1 MNSTPEFSLSAYARF
16 ARPFTLL
23 APAAGMVCWG
33 LVAVGAL
40 PATPWAGWIWGQIGL
55 GALMAAFMNCASN
68 GVNQI
73 YDLDIDAINK
83 PRRPLPAGEIGLRG
97 AWIFTLVFYAL
108 GVATAAAINASTLVI
123 VIFTVFVTYAYSGP
137 PFRTKRWGILANIT
151 IAIPRGLLL
160 PVAGWCAVVG
170 SGPGGELGGK
180 GVLTGEIWYLAGMA
194 GLFILGA
201 ATTKDYADM
210 EGDRAEG
217 CITLPLR
224 YGVRRSATMIAP
236 FLTLPFLALPIGVA
250 TGILTGPGLV
260 LSLLGFA
267 LSAWGGWV
275 VWLLLRDPGALT
287 RSSTHPSWAH
297 MYLMMVATQVG
308 LAVSYMVAG

>member
-1 MNSTPEFSLSAYARF
+1 MSDRPSFGLGAYVRL

-23 APAAGMVCWG
+23 APAAGMICWG
-33 LVAVGAL
+33 LVAVGAA
-40 PATPWAGWIWGQIGL
+40 PATKLTGFLWGQMGL

-68 GVNQI
+68 AVNQI
-73 YDLDIDAINK
+73 YDREIDAINK
-83 PRRPLPAGEIGLRG
+83 PKRPIPAGDIGVRG
-97 AWIFTLVFYAL
+97 AWIFTVLFYLL
-108 GVATAAAINASTLVI
+108 GVGTAALINLSTLVI
-123 VIFTVFVTYAYSGP
+123 VVFTVFVTYAYSGP
-137 PFRTKRWGILANIT
+137 PFRTKRWGLLANFT

-170 SGPGGELGGK
+170 SGEFGGK
-180 GVLTGEIWYLAGMA
+180 GVDSFEIWYLGAMS

-210 EGDRAEG
+210 EGDRAQG

-224 YGVRRSATMIAP
+224 YGVRRSAILISP
-236 FLTLPFLALPIGVA
+236 FLTLPFLALPLGVA
-250 TGILTGPGLV
+250 GGILTGPGL
-260 LSLLGFA
+260 A
-267 LSAWGGWV
+267 LSVLGGALCLWGGWV

-308 LAVSYMVAG
+308 LALTYVVAG